1 MQQSF
6 LNSSA
11 KNIINNIKKEEEEEN
26 MKIRYYQYVKNKL
39 EKEKEIEEERLKEER
54 KKELGK
60 YLDMQIEEKKKN
72 IEFENKIN
80 KEQLR
85 IFKMDDEKY
94 KNDQINIQNIINRR
108 NLNHLN
114 YLKKQIEDKK
124 NKQNENLMMNPTE
137 YSMNY
142 KILEKIGETL
152 I

>member
-1 MQQSF
+1 M
-6 LNSSA
+6 
-11 KNIINNIKKEEEEEN
+11 KK
-26 MKIRYYQYVKNKL
+26 
-39 EKEKEIEEERLKEER
+39 
-54 KKELGK
+54 
-60 YLDMQIEEKKKN
+60 KKKN

-94 KNDQINIQNIINRR
+94 KNDQINIQNIINRQ

-124 NKQNENLMMNPTE
+124 NKKNEMMSPTE

-152 I
+152 L

>member
-1 MQQSF
+1 M
-6 LNSSA
+6 
-11 KNIINNIKKEEEEEN
+11 KK
-26 MKIRYYQYVKNKL
+26 
-39 EKEKEIEEERLKEER
+39 
-54 KKELGK
+54 
-60 YLDMQIEEKKKN
+60 KKKN

-94 KNDQINIQNIINRR
+94 KNDQINIQNIINRQ

-124 NKQNENLMMNPTE
+124 NKKNEMMNPTE

-152 I
+152 L